1 LGINVKNCFDALFQ
15 KKESKKMQDELK
27 AAQKVVN
34 IIIDFFVNYSFQVV
48 GAIVILV
55 VAVLVARTVASF
67 LAKLFERKK
76 FDITLS
82 KFTISA
88 AKVVIFGFAIII
100 ALGKFGITIAPF
112 VAALAGMAFGASFAI
127 QGPMANYGAGL
138 VIILTRPFVVGN
150 TITISGVNG
159 IVEEINLGATILT
172 DEDGVKITIP
182 NKHIVGEILH
192 NSEERRIVEEVVG
205 ISYDSDPEKAI
216 GIIKEALGEFKEIS
230 TEPPPRVG
238 IQQFGDSSINIGLRY
253 WIPTREYF
261 GTLYQVNL
269 AVYKQLKA
277 RDIEIPYPQRDIH
290 IISRSQDAPFAA
302 SQI

>member
-1 LGINVKNCFDALFQ
+1 
-15 KKESKKMQDELK
+15 MQDEIK
-27 AAQKVVN
+27 AAQKMVN

-48 GAIVILV
+48 GAILILV
-55 VAVLVARTVASF
+55 VGFLVARAVASF
-67 LAKLFERKK
+67 LMKLFERKEI
-76 FDITLS
+76 DITLS
-82 KFTISA
+82 KFTA
-88 AKVVIFGFAIII
+88 ATAKAIILGFAIII

-112 VAALAGMAFGASFAI
+112 IAALAAMAFGASFAI

-150 TITISGVNG
+150 TITVSGVSG
-159 IVEEINLGATILT
+159 IVEEVNLGNTILT

-216 GIIKEALGEFKEIS
+216 RIIKEALGQFQEIS
-230 TEPPPRVG
+230 TSPPPRVG

-261 GTLYQVNL
+261 KTLYQVNL

-277 RDIEIPYPQRDIH
+277 RDIEIPYPQRDVH
-290 IISRSQDAPFAA
+290 IVSRSQDGPATA

>member
-1 LGINVKNCFDALFQ
+1 
-15 KKESKKMQDELK
+15 MQDELK
-27 AAQKVVN
+27 AAQKVIN
-34 IIIDFFVNYSFQVV
+34 LIIDFFVNYSFQVV

-55 VAVLVARTVASF
+55 VGILVARAVASF
-67 LAKLFERKK
+67 LMKLFERKK
-76 FDITLS
+76 LDVTLS
-82 KFTISA
+82 KFITAGAKA
-88 AKVVIFGFAIII
+88 AILGFAIII

-112 VAALAGMAFGASFAI
+112 IAALAAMAFGASFAI

-150 TITISGVNG
+150 TITVSGVSG
-159 IVEEINLGATILT
+159 IVEEVNLGTTILT

-192 NSEERRIVEEVVG
+192 NSEERRIVEEIVG

-216 GIIKEALGEFKEIS
+216 GIIKEALDGFKEIS
-230 TEPPPRVG
+230 TEPPPRIG

-290 IISRSQDAPFAA
+290 IVSRSDDGPSTA
-302 SQI
+302 SRV